1 MWFKNL
7 LVYRLA
13 PEWSFDLADLNDKL
27 SRLPLQG
34 CGSFDMNSRGWVYPR
49 AEGQFVHALNGQLLL
64 ALGVE
69 KKLLPTSVINQFTKE
84 KAAQVAEQQDHPV
97 GRKQMKEIKEQ
108 VTEDLLPKA
117 FALRRT
123 TWAWIDPVNRWLVVD
138 AAAVAKA
145 EEVIETLRK
154 TLEALPL
161 RRLDTNLAPSAAM
174 TGWVA
179 TGEAPAGFTVD
190 QDLELRTADEGK
202 ATIRYVRHAL
212 EGKEIQ
218 DHVAGGKIA
227 TRLAM
232 TWNDKISFVLTDELQ
247 IKRLAF
253 LDVLKEKAESESA
266 DADEEFD
273 INFTLMAG
281 ELAQLLADLTAAL
294 GGERPVTA

>member
-13 PEWSFDLADLNDKL
+13 PEWSVDVAALDAALAK
-27 SRLPLQG
+27 LPLQA
-34 CGSFDMNSRGWVYPR
+34 CGSFDMNTRGWVYPR
-49 AEGQFVHALNGQLLL
+49 ADGQFVHALHGQLLL

-69 KKLLPTSVINQFTKE
+69 KKLLPTSVINQFAKE
-84 KAAQVAEQQDHPV
+84 KAAQIAEQQDHPV

-117 FALRRT
+117 FAMRRT

-145 EEVIETLRK
+145 EELIETLRK
-154 TLEALPL
+154 TLESLPL
-161 RRLDTNLAPSAAM
+161 RRLETDLSPAAAM
-174 TGWVA
+174 TAWVA
-179 TGEAPAGFTVD
+179 SGEAPAGFTVD

-218 DHVAGGKIA
+218 DHIAGGKIA

-253 LDVLKEKAESESA
+253 LDVLKEKAETESA

-294 GGERPVTA
+294 GGERPQTS